1 MTNCQHFSNQSNCL
15 IVADLS
21 ERVSVF
27 VFPIVIVPATSPLG
41 ILESK
46 IRSDDDVHM
55 ISVTSSSSRP
65 MVYSS
70 NLGSSGLS
78 ASTDDG
84 THNHVSPKIQVV
96 T

>member
-1 MTNCQHFSNQSNCL
+1 MLVSDCLLSTQLPGINEDWVPTLSVTNCQHFSNQSNCL

-27 VFPIVIVPATSPLG
+27 VFPTVIVPATSPLG

-55 ISVTSSSSRP
+55 ISVTSSS
-65 MVYSS
+65 
-70 NLGSSGLS
+70 
-78 ASTDDG
+78 
-84 THNHVSPKIQVV
+84 
-96 T
+96 